1 MRSGFIGV
9 RGPSPREPV
18 LPEARAREDRR
29 RALALSLARV
39 RDDLSRATQA
49 PHRTMLER
57 AAAALEAEISALG

>member
-1 MRSGFIGV
+1 VS
-9 RGPSPREPV
+9 
-18 LPEARAREDRR
+18 PEARAREDRR

-49 PHRTMLER
+49 QHRTMLER